1 MFAENHPPS
10 ENAANDNAVA
20 SKDNAVASGSDGRT
34 STLFIG
40 RRNFLIGLLLLIA
53 AIAGTLGLVGKNYFH
68 TFQEYGRKLHE
79 IKLIKDLKDCM
90 TRIKSLELEAK
101 FNRWR
106 LGVKDG
112 PENKRSCSPIYHAY
126 NFENV
131 ILRTF
136 IHKLYWEYIEQWSRT
151 DDKDKTNFWEG
162 KNINWF
168 GKSDRLELFMNHFA
182 KMKKMGANP
191 IIFSTVSRKD
201 FIQSVLRLTE
211 GWTEKLDVFVADG
224 SSRLIKVKAIIEKLM
239 RENYYLEWYE
249 VIFFDNDDLVL
260 DPIFVNSKK
269 LDPTERDLEKALTQI
284 EEDALKRTTC
294 LSS

>member
-20 SKDNAVASGSDGRT
+20 SKDNAVASGSDSRT

-40 RRNFLIGLLLLIA
+40 RRNFLTGLLLLIA

-68 TFQEYGRKLHE
+68 TFQEYGRKLYA
-79 IKLIKDLKDCM
+79 IQLIEDLADCK

-106 LGVKDG
+106 LGVKDA
-112 PENKRSCSPIYHAY
+112 PENKRSCFPIYHAY

-131 ILRTF
+131 IVRTV
-136 IHKLYWEYIEQWSRT
+136 IHTKYEEWIEQWSRT
-151 DDKDKTNFWEG
+151 NDKDKTTFWEG

-168 GKSDRLELFMNHFA
+168 GKSDRLELFMKHFT
-182 KMKKMGANP
+182 KMKNMGANP

-201 FIQSVLRLTE
+201 FIQSVLDLTE
-211 GWTEKLDVFVADG
+211 GWNEQLEVFVADG
-224 SSRLIKVKAIIEKLM
+224 SSRLNKVKAIIEKLM
-239 RENYYLEWYE
+239 RENHLLEWYE
-249 VIFFDNDDLVL
+249 VIFFDNVDLVL
-260 DPIFVNSKK
+260 DPLFVNSKK
-269 LDPTERDLEKALTQI
+269 LDPSERDLKEALTQI
-284 EEDALKRTTC
+284 EVGLNRTTC